1 MFSCFFCIKTYSA
14 QVALTDR
21 GKEMPI
27 ALPQIKY
34 PGYLSGK
41 LWLDVVTALNSKQVT
56 YK

>member
-1 MFSCFFCIKTYSA
+1 MFIFFVCIKTYSA

-41 LWLDVVTALNSKQVT
+41 LWLDAVTALNSKQVT